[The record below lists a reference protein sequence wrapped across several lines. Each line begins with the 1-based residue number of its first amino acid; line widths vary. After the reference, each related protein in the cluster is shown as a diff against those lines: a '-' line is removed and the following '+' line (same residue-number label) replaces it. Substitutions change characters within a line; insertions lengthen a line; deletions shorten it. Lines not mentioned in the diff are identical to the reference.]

1 MIEETFEGTCPT
13 CGQRDTSNETIL
25 AKSQTA
31 LIYDSE
37 TREFGII
44 MPQADDD
51 ADMLPQ
57 QIVLVACLMRL
68 NEDEAWV
75 NEMFDYAKDKFEA
88 HSKIILLN

>member
-1 MIEETFEGTCPT
+1 MTEKFEGTCPS
-13 CGQRDTSNETIL
+13 CGQEDMTNQTAL
-25 AKSQTA
+25 ATSQTA

-44 MPQADDD
+44 MPSVSDDT
-51 ADMLPQ
+51 DMSPQ

-88 HSKIILLN
+88 HSKIILPN